1 MNSEKDAY
9 GFSGNARCCASVQF
23 RKGGLL
29 MEPYIVRQSILND
42 KQSAVGY
49 EILYTDDEMSMNQND
64 DSSAANAI
72 ENFLSSMDS
81 DKFLDGKIAFLTFT
95 RNLLVKN
102 IPRMFD
108 TNKLVIQI
116 EDSLITNP
124 LAHSLFTKYKQAG
137 YKIAVIDF
145 EFAPR
150 YFGVLD
156 IVDYIKVN
164 FRDYKNSSLENVVRI
179 GNSFGK
185 KIIAYNIDCAEA
197 YEKARN
203 CGCSYFQGSY
213 VADKMPAQLRN
224 MKYLQGNFFLLM
236 IAVTKDEPDIDEIEQ
251 ILSRDVSLTY
261 SLLKLVNSAYFA
273 LRNRAKSVKQA
284 LVILGLGQ
292 LKQWIYLLSF
302 RQDDGSM
309 PDELIKVSFLRAK
322 FASELLAYCNDMPIS
337 KSEAYLMG
345 MFSTLGKLMQMP
357 LEDAL
362 GQLPLS
368 DEIKNALLKHE
379 GRAGILY
386 DLVLNYENA
395 DWRKMSE
402 NAAALG
408 VPTDTISGTYCSC
421 VENVN
426 ETWTSLM
433 TAGDA
438 E

>member
-1 MNSEKDAY
+1 
-9 GFSGNARCCASVQF
+9 
-23 RKGGLL
+23 
-29 MEPYIVRQSILND
+29 
-42 KQSAVGY
+42 
-49 EILYTDDEMSMNQND
+49 
-64 DSSAANAI
+64 
-72 ENFLSSMDS
+72 
-81 DKFLDGKIAFLTFT
+81 T

-102 IPRMFD
+102 IPKMFD
-108 TNKLVIQI
+108 TSKLVIQI

-137 YKIAVIDF
+137 YKIAVVDF

-164 FRDYKNSSLENVVRI
+164 FRNYDNPSLENVVRI

-185 KIIAYNIDCAEA
+185 KMIAYNVECAEA
-197 YEKARN
+197 YEKAKS
-203 CGCSYFQGSY
+203 CGCTYFQGSY
-213 VADKMPAQLRN
+213 VAEKMPAQLNN

-302 RQDDGSM
+302 KQDDGSM
-309 PDELIKVSFLRAK
+309 PDELIRLSFLRAK
-322 FASELLAYCNDMPIS
+322 FASELLDSCHDMPIS
-337 KSEAYLMG
+337 RSEAYLMG
-345 MFSTLGKLMQMP
+345 MFSTLGQLMQMP
-357 LEDAL
+357 LEEAL
-362 GQLPLS
+362 NALPLS
-368 DEIKNALLKHE
+368 SEIKDALLRHE
-379 GRAGILY
+379 GKAGLLY
-386 DLVLNYENA
+386 DLVIAYENA
-395 DWRKMSE
+395 DWKRMTDLAS
-402 NAAALG
+402 ALEI
-408 VPTDTISGTYCSC
+408 PAETISGIYCMC
-421 VENVN
+421 VEDVN
-426 ETWTSLM
+426 TTWNSLM
-433 TAGDA
+433 TASDA

>member
-1 MNSEKDAY
+1 
-9 GFSGNARCCASVQF
+9 
-23 RKGGLL
+23 
-29 MEPYIVRQSILND
+29 MEPYIVRQSILD
-42 KQSAVGY
+42 ERQSAIGY
-49 EILYTDDEMSMNQND
+49 EILYADDQAAFSQSD

-72 ENFLSSMDS
+72 ENFLSSMDA
-81 DKFLDGKIAFLTFT
+81 DKFLSGKVAFLTFT

-102 IPRMFD
+102 IPKMFD

-164 FRDYKNSSLENVVRI
+164 FKDYKSSSLENVVRI

-197 YEKARN
+197 YEKAKN
-203 CGCSYFQGSY
+203 CGCTYFQGSY
-213 VADKMPAQLRN
+213 VAEKMPAQLKN

-309 PDELIKVSFLRAK
+309 PDELIKLSFLRGK
-322 FASELLAYCNDMPIS
+322 FASELLEFCHDMPIS
-337 KSEAYLMG
+337 RSEAYLMG

-357 LEDAL
+357 LSEAL
-362 GQLPLS
+362 EQLPLG
-368 DEIKNALLKHE
+368 DEIKDALLKHE
-379 GRAGILY
+379 GKAGQLY
-386 DLVLNYENA
+386 DLVLSYENA
-395 DWRKMSE
+395 DWKKMS
-402 NAAALG
+402 ALAEELNI
-408 VPTDTISGTYCSC
+408 PHETISGTYCEC

-426 ETWTSLM
+426 ETWNSLM
-433 TAGDA
+433 TAGA
-438 E
+438 SE

>member
-1 MNSEKDAY
+1 
-9 GFSGNARCCASVQF
+9 
-23 RKGGLL
+23 
-29 MEPYIVRQSILND
+29 
-42 KQSAVGY
+42 
-49 EILYTDDEMSMNQND
+49 
-64 DSSAANAI
+64 
-72 ENFLSSMDS
+72 MDS
-81 DKFLDGKIAFLTFT
+81 DKFLSGKTAFLTFT

-102 IPRMFD
+102 IPKMFD
-108 TNKLVIQI
+108 TGKLVIQI

-124 LAHSLFTKYKQAG
+124 LAHTLFTKYKQAG

-150 YFGVLD
+150 YFSVLD

-164 FRDYKNSSLENVVRI
+164 FRHYDNPSLENIVRI

-185 KIIAYNIDCAEA
+185 KIIAYNIECAEA
-197 YEKARN
+197 YEKAKN
-203 CGCSYFQGSY
+203 CGCAYFQGSY
-213 VADKMPAQLRN
+213 VAEKMPAQLKN

-236 IAVTKDEPDIDEIEQ
+236 IAVTRDEPDIDEIEQ

-302 RQDDGSM
+302 KQDDGTM
-309 PDELIKVSFLRAK
+309 PDELIKLSFLRAK
-322 FASELLAYCNDMPIS
+322 FASELMDFCTDMPIS

-345 MFSTLGKLMQMP
+345 MFSTLGQLMQMS
-357 LEDAL
+357 LTDAL
-362 GQLPLS
+362 EQLPIS
-368 DEIKNALLKHE
+368 TEIKNALLLHE

-386 DLVLNYENA
+386 DIVLAYENA
-395 DWRKMSE
+395 DWPKTT
-402 NAAALG
+402 ALAEQLDI
-408 VPTDTISGTYCSC
+408 PADTISGTYCRC
-421 VENVN
+421 VEDVN
-426 ETWTSLM
+426 QTWDSLM